1 MYFVQ
6 FFWPLDGIICF
17 QTNTPENVKPHGCFY
32 QFFQKFRI
40 CLNSMLILFKVPTCS
55 LTEQQHERMHERG
68 VWGFTEASLAQVLT
82 TPQQGCLTTP
92 CFYLSPTLQGCS
104 HDPSFARPIRSYCH
118 RISASTDSYRGG
130 SVMGTLLRLLG
141 KMSFPFRRTIRR
153 KAVLCLHLLRS
164 MRKMPEGNAVPR
176 EQSEGVTR
184 GWIRWCF

>member
-1 MYFVQ
+1 MFEFDVDSFQ
-6 FFWPLDGIICF
+6 SPDLLPNWATTWKNARERSLGIYRSIISPG
-17 QTNTPENVKPHGCFY
+17 THD
-32 QFFQKFRI
+32 
-40 CLNSMLILFKVPTCS
+40 
-55 LTEQQHERMHERG
+55 
-68 VWGFTEASLAQVLT
+68 A
-82 TPQQGCLTTP
+82 PQQGCLTTP